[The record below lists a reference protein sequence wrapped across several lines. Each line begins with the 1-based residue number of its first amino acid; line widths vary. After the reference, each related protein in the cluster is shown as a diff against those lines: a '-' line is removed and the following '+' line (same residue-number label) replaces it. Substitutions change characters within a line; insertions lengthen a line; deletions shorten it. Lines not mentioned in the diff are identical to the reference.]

1 MSAMYEYAVRQV
13 VRELGPLA
21 AYQQLIAAND
31 ALIRSPELDNGRE
44 ITARRTAIHT
54 GLAAD
59 WAASQRERFRYERP
73 FALVALGGTGRA
85 EMTPCSDTD
94 FALLFDEAIEG
105 NSFLQALHEQ
115 TVHGNR
121 FEKTYG
127 FRIWPQPYN
136 LDHMPALEGMQ
147 LNSFLDMRPVYDPQ
161 DLARHFRD
169 RIRATF
175 DPFQHFLH
183 VSSSW
188 GGACCVPTAAGSER
202 LDRFDI
208 KTAGLRTFLAGV
220 WTLGGPQFRHSH
232 DVYRGLEDTRD
243 LDAYFFLLRIRA
255 WIHLRRG
262 TYRPGNV
269 DGTHDEDVLGFE
281 DFESFGE
288 LLGPGAD
295 ARTRFEFA
303 NQVRARLLAAR
314 RRVERFARGVL
325 GRELQ
330 QGHKTYPGSTII
342 HGIGGLRH
350 DAAETYATPQDRSSA
365 AMSLLIAAQ
374 RYGVGIDPAELEG
387 VYRNAGDWLL
397 RVPELSGLF
406 YETRGSLADSLEF
419 LSQIDGAMERL
430 FPGYN
435 KFESSLD
442 ERVLEERVSLRGAW
456 LREKLRAFEH
466 CLQLGWKKRSQER
479 QKNWDPLKA
488 SLADMVV
495 AESSLLDANHL
506 AAVKLAL
513 VVKRLP
519 KTAEDEAVRADERL
533 ELHERFAS
541 GFSDVA
547 IDEYFA
553 PYATE
558 GGFTESTVRV
568 AEFLVANR
576 KALKEYSK
584 LGRNDEEVVGNFVQL
599 CGDVGQLRSLFVF
612 TCADRLMGMPIA
624 EPVSGSGGG
633 NGNGGNGNGG
643 SGSGDSDAATV
654 RKRRAW
660 WLAENNAVR
669 WFNTRE
675 LYIKALAHFVPSITL
690 DANKTLNAAG
700 YGSREREILGDFG
713 RDYFSGLY
721 VRHTNQFASHL
732 LRLVDEPEAGPKV
745 ELVRDRDCILLG
757 VAARDFRG
765 LAACIAGALHR
776 HHVSLSQAHL
786 FSANKYGLAL
796 DFFHLAADQPLPR
809 DLASVVR
816 DAVQR
821 HSHISEIDA
830 ASLPTLQGTTRL
842 QAGPGNGC
850 CLRHETTHPTS
861 GLLYAI
867 TCKVYHQLGGSI
879 HGLSAYTSKG
889 NSYVTVHLT
898 LPADLPLHEA
908 QFLVQQYF

>member
-633 NGNGGNGNGG
+633 NGNGGSGNGG

>member
-1 MSAMYEYAVRQV
+1 MYEYAVRQV

-633 NGNGGNGNGG
+633 NGNGGSGNGG

>member
-1 MSAMYEYAVRQV
+1 MSAKFEYAVRQA
-13 VRELGPLA
+13 VREAGPLA
-21 AYQQLIAAND
+21 AYQRLIAAND
-31 ALIRSPELDNGRE
+31 ELIRSPEMEHGRE

-105 NSFLQALHEQ
+105 NHFLQALHEQ

-147 LNSFLDMRPVYDPQ
+147 LNAFLDMRPVYDPH

-183 VSSSW
+183 VSAAW
-188 GGACCVPTAAGSER
+188 GGACCVPTAAGAER

-243 LDAYFFLLRIRA
+243 LEAYYFLLRIRA

-262 TYRPGNV
+262 TFRPSNV
-269 DGTHDEDVLGFE
+269 DGSHDEDVLGFE

-295 ARTRFEFA
+295 ARARFEFA

-314 RRVERFARGVL
+314 RRVERFARGVV

-365 AMSLLIAAQ
+365 AMSLLVASQ

-387 VYRNAGDWLL
+387 VFRNAGDWLL
-397 RVPELSGLF
+397 RVPELSALF

-419 LSQIDGAMERL
+419 LAQIDGAMERL

-435 KFESSLD
+435 RFEASLD
-442 ERVLEERVSLRGAW
+442 ERVLEERVSLRSAW

-466 CLQLGWKKRSQER
+466 CLQLGWKKRGQER
-479 QKNWDPLKA
+479 AKPWDPLKA
-488 SLADMVV
+488 SLADMAV
-495 AESSLLDANHL
+495 AESALLDANHL

-533 ELHERFAS
+533 ELHQRFAS
-541 GFSDVA
+541 GFSDVP
-547 IDEYFA
+547 IGDYFA
-553 PYATE
+553 PYAIE
-558 GGFTESTVRV
+558 GGFTDATVRV

-576 KALKEYSK
+576 EALKEYSK
-584 LGRNDEEVVGNFVQL
+584 LGRNDEEVVGNFVRL
-599 CGDVGQLRSLFVF
+599 CGDADQLRALFVF

-624 EPVSGSGGG
+624 EANVAGG
-633 NGNGGNGNGG
+633 
-643 SGSGDSDAATV
+643 DADAATA

-690 DANKTLNAAG
+690 DAHKTLNAAG
-700 YGSREREILGDFG
+700 YGAREREILGDFG

-765 LAACIAGALHR
+765 LAACIAGALYR

-786 FSANKYGLAL
+786 FSATKYGLAL
-796 DFFHLAADQPLPR
+796 DFLHLAADQPLPR
-809 DLASVVR
+809 DLANVVR
-816 DAVQR
+816 EAVQR
-821 HSHISEIDA
+821 HLHIGDIDA
-830 ASLPTLQGTTRL
+830 ASLPTLQGTTQL

-850 CLRHETTHPTS
+850 CLRHETTHPAP
-861 GLLYAI
+861 GLLYSI

-898 LPADLPLHEA
+898 LPTDLPLHEA